1 MSGSAPRASGA
12 SAAPAM
18 RPDAASAS
26 PRRWRWWALALLGIM
41 GCVAFTTIYPVF
53 FTLNAALKSHPSWI
67 EDRFAISIP
76 PSFDAFREA
85 WRRSSVP
92 QSFLNSVIVTAGG
105 VIGAWIVC
113 IPAAFAATKLRFR
126 GRNALF
132 LFLLASM
139 MIPTQTILYPFF
151 VLMRD
156 LRWINT
162 YHGLILAY
170 VTFAVPITMYQLA
183 AYFKRIPNDLLDAA
197 RLDGA
202 SAVRLLLTV
211 VVPLSRPVLATTGI
225 INCIW
230 MWNDLLLPLMVMQRP
245 DRQTLTVSLGLLR
258 GQYGAEPTL
267 IAAGVVIGIAPIFV
281 VFLIAQEY
289 LIKGMTQGAV
299 K

>member
-1 MSGSAPRASGA
+1 MAFAPPN
-12 SAAPAM
+12 AAPETPA
-18 RPDAASAS
+18 PAASATS
-26 PRRWRWWALALLGIM
+26 PFRGRRWGPAIALAVVMVLI
-41 GCVAFTTIYPVF
+41 AFSTIYPVF
-53 FTLNAALKSHPSWI
+53 FTLNSALKTHSSWI
-67 EDRFAISIP
+67 EDRFAVSVP
-76 PSFDAFREA
+76 PSLDAFREA

-92 QSFLNSVIVTAGG
+92 QSFLNSLIVTTGG
-105 VIGAWIVC
+105 VVGAWVVC
-113 IPAAFAATKLRFR
+113 VPAAFAATKLRFR
-126 GRNALF
+126 GRNAIFIL
-132 LFLLASM
+132 LLASM

-156 LRWINT
+156 LRWVNT

-170 VTFAVPITMYQLA
+170 VAFAVPITLYQMA

-202 SAVRLLLTV
+202 SALRTLFSI

-281 VFLIAQEY
+281 VFLISQEY